1 MNLLYSNNNAVKLPP
16 WYKPIDPVLQEFLKE
31 YHNTSTKM
39 TRRKY
44 TNMFPCIYSTP
55 YRTELG
61 SCTLLKRTLRSKLRY
76 SNPTTV
82 TFVNF
87 SKYELDIT
95 VTSIATTMK
104 GCGIGIMG
112 NSITMDVNK
121 TEPKEQ
127 VIKLKPVLYKENLVS
142 RVRDD
147 ERVINHFTKKSIKQ
161 KSNKMFLI
169 IPKCLA
175 ASTALIDPCTHS
187 YYLTVKVCHP
197 QKKCKPIMVDLIHSS
212 GYDVIFN
219 DENTFLEPEDRN
231 IGYVFQDFALFPHI
245 NAESNIKYAM
255 SPDDNDLFDEIIN
268 MLDLKDHLKKMP
280 HELSGGQ
287 QQRIA
292 IGRSLLKRPML
303 LLLDEPFSN
312 LDQKNKISA
321 QDLIMA
327 TINKL
332 EITCILVSHD
342 SSTYDGF
349 IINKEI
355 IID

>member
-1 MNLLYSNNNAVKLPP
+1 
-16 WYKPIDPVLQEFLKE
+16 
-31 YHNTSTKM
+31 
-39 TRRKY
+39 
-44 TNMFPCIYSTP
+44 
-55 YRTELG
+55 
-61 SCTLLKRTLRSKLRY
+61 
-76 SNPTTV
+76 
-82 TFVNF
+82 
-87 SKYELDIT
+87 
-95 VTSIATTMK
+95 
-104 GCGIGIMG
+104 
-112 NSITMDVNK
+112 
-121 TEPKEQ
+121 
-127 VIKLKPVLYKENLVS
+127 
-142 RVRDD
+142 
-147 ERVINHFTKKSIKQ
+147 
-161 KSNKMFLI
+161 
-169 IPKCLA
+169 
-175 ASTALIDPCTHS
+175 
-187 YYLTVKVCHP
+187 
-197 QKKCKPIMVDLIHSS
+197 
-212 GYDVIFN
+212 
-219 DENTFLEPEDRN
+219 
-231 IGYVFQDFALFPHI
+231 
-245 NAESNIKYAM
+245 M

>member
-95 VTSIATTMK
+95 ATSIATTMK

-147 ERVINHFTKKSIKQ
+147 ERVTNHFTKKSIKQ

-219 DENTFLEPEDRN
+219 DENID
-231 IGYVFQDFALFPHI
+231 QDFNENII
-245 NAESNIKYAM
+245 NHVLNLIDMKR
-255 SPDDNDLFDEIIN
+255 DEINDNTEELLELEKQSENYKKRKDAIKKIDN
-268 MLDLKDHLKKMP
+268 M
-280 HELSGGQ
+280 
-287 QQRIA
+287 
-292 IGRSLLKRPML
+292 
-303 LLLDEPFSN
+303 
-312 LDQKNKISA
+312 
-321 QDLIMA
+321 
-327 TINKL
+327 
-332 EITCILVSHD
+332 
-342 SSTYDGF
+342 
-349 IINKEI
+349 
-355 IID
+355 

>member
-1 MNLLYSNNNAVKLPP
+1 M
-16 WYKPIDPVLQEFLKE
+16 
-31 YHNTSTKM
+31 
-39 TRRKY
+39 
-44 TNMFPCIYSTP
+44 
-55 YRTELG
+55 
-61 SCTLLKRTLRSKLRY
+61 
-76 SNPTTV
+76 
-82 TFVNF
+82 
-87 SKYELDIT
+87 
-95 VTSIATTMK
+95 
-104 GCGIGIMG
+104 GI
-112 NSITMDVNK
+112 
-121 TEPKEQ
+121 
-127 VIKLKPVLYKENLVS
+127 VIKDLGFSYRNLSIIQNLCFEAKKKEIVLISGVSGKGKSSLLNVISGLKKPNS
-142 RVRDD
+142 G
-147 ERVINHFTKKSIKQ
+147 SIIC
-161 KSNKMFLI
+161 N
-169 IPKCLA
+169 
-175 ASTALIDPCTHS
+175 
-187 YYLTVKVCHP
+187 
-197 QKKCKPIMVDLIHSS
+197 
-212 GYDVIFN
+212 DVIFN

-255 SPDDNDLFDEIIN
+255 SPDDNDLFNEIIN

-355 IID
+355 ILN